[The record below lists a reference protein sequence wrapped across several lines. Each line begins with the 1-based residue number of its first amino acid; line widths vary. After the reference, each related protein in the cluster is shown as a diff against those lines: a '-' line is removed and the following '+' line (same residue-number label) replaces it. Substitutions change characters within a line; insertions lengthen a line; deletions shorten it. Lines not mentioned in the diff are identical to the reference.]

1 MGGGKQEV
9 YEEKIIDSQK
19 DEIWLETI
27 KSPILDESGEVIGTV
42 GIARDITT
50 RKKGEEALRE
60 SEERLSKINECFI
73 NFTPNSLE
81 NINRLTSLCG
91 ELFGAT
97 CALYNRLDQGLLYSW
112 GQWNTPS
119 DYNPVDKPDGHI
131 CYDVIKS
138 ASDEVL
144 VVSNLQET
152 HYAQTDPNVVPFSLQ
167 TYVGKAVM
175 FFDTYIGSLCVVFQ
189 YDFVPSEADK
199 KLMGIIASAIGVEEE
214 RKRAEEALRESE
226 ERYQNL
232 YNNAPDMYFTV
243 SLNGIVKSVNQFGA
257 DYLGYSKEELIGG
270 PVWTIVYKD
279 DLGSVQKQV
288 AEIFNQK
295 LQKSE
300 LEFRKIRKDGSILWV
315 HERTN
320 LVLDE
325 NDNPIELW
333 IICRDVTKPKKAEE
347 ALQRAHDEL
356 EKRVEERTAE
366 LSKVNE
372 ELKNK
377 TINLKEANTAL
388 KVLLNK
394 RQEDKEELEEKVLS
408 NVKELIFPY
417 IKNLKMSRLDDR
429 QMGLLGII
437 ESNLN
442 EIITPFLR
450 KLSSK
455 YSNLTPKEIQV
466 AGLVKEGKTSKEI
479 AELLDSSKNA
489 VEFHR
494 RNLRKK
500 LGIRNTKT
508 NLNSYL
514 LSLP

>member
-1 MGGGKQEV
+1 MRETRRPESLELPVGDRV
-9 YEEKIIDSQK
+9 FYVATHPIIDQDGNLASAVH
-19 DEIWLETI
+19 II
-27 KSPILDESGEVIGTV
+27 S
-42 GIARDITT
+42 DIT
-50 RKKGEEALRE
+50 
-60 SEERLSKINECFI
+60 
-73 NFTPNSLE
+73 
-81 NINRLTSLCG
+81 
-91 ELFGAT
+91 
-97 CALYNRLDQGLLYSW
+97 
-112 GQWNTPS
+112 
-119 DYNPVDKPDGHI
+119 
-131 CYDVIKS
+131 
-138 ASDEVL
+138 
-144 VVSNLQET
+144 
-152 HYAQTDPNVVPFSLQ
+152 
-167 TYVGKAVM
+167 
-175 FFDTYIGSLCVVFQ
+175 
-189 YDFVPSEADK
+189 
-199 KLMGIIASAIGVEEE
+199 E
-214 RKRAEEALRESE
+214 RKRA
-226 ERYQNL
+226 
-232 YNNAPDMYFTV
+232 
-243 SLNGIVKSVNQFGA
+243 K
-257 DYLGYSKEELIGG
+257 
-270 PVWTIVYKD
+270 
-279 DLGSVQKQV
+279 
-288 AEIFNQK
+288 
-295 LQKSE
+295 
-300 LEFRKIRKDGSILWV
+300 
-315 HERTN
+315 
-320 LVLDE
+320 
-325 NDNPIELW
+325 
-333 IICRDVTKPKKAEE
+333 E

-356 EKRVEERTAE
+356 GKRVEERTAE

-417 IKNLKMSRLDDR
+417 IENLKMSRLDDR

-508 NLNSYL
+508 NLSSYL

>member
-1 MGGGKQEV
+1 MTINPS
-9 YEEKIIDSQK
+9 YEELEQRVRDLETETLESKRANEALRVSALAWQTLFDAVTDSVFLIDSEGK
-19 DEIWLETI
+19 ILLCNKATVNFLGKPINEIVGNTCWELVHATSEPIKGCPIVRMRETRRPESLELPVGDRVLYVATH
-27 KSPILDESGEVIGTV
+27 PILDQDSNLASAVHIIT
-42 GIARDITT
+42 DIT
-50 RKKGEEALRE
+50 
-60 SEERLSKINECFI
+60 
-73 NFTPNSLE
+73 
-81 NINRLTSLCG
+81 
-91 ELFGAT
+91 
-97 CALYNRLDQGLLYSW
+97 
-112 GQWNTPS
+112 
-119 DYNPVDKPDGHI
+119 
-131 CYDVIKS
+131 
-138 ASDEVL
+138 
-144 VVSNLQET
+144 
-152 HYAQTDPNVVPFSLQ
+152 
-167 TYVGKAVM
+167 
-175 FFDTYIGSLCVVFQ
+175 
-189 YDFVPSEADK
+189 
-199 KLMGIIASAIGVEEE
+199 E
-214 RKRAEEALRESE
+214 RKRVEEALRESE

-243 SLNGIVKSVNQFGA
+243 SPNGIVKSVNQFGA

-333 IICRDVTKPKKAEE
+333 IICRDVTKRKKAEE

-356 EKRVEERTAE
+356 GKRVEERTAE

-417 IKNLKMSRLDDR
+417 IENLKMSRLDDR

-450 KLSSK
+450 KLSLK

-479 AELLDSSKNA
+479 AKLLDSSKNA

-508 NLNSYL
+508 NLSSYL